1 MKHPAIHR
9 PAHALPLA
17 AWLLALALT
26 ALPAAADE
34 VDLLQDLDA
43 AMAASAEK
51 EQAAPQAQGAA
62 AQFADNLDLT
72 VRLRGAHFL
81 QTAGDDGLPK
91 DTQDNLGEV
100 RLEYATSATVE
111 RVRLVTSGW
120 IEAGNQQDTYA
131 GVSRFFQDD
140 NRRRNAWEINE
151 LYAVVDLDAADLTLG
166 RKVLQNGISTLVSPA
181 NRYSP
186 VDFNDPLDPRRLG
199 VWQAAL
205 DVPDGDT
212 TWTVALMP
220 FFTPP
225 KTPSP
230 ESRWVSGD
238 AWGGIP
244 AYFGNSQGQFDDFLE
259 WLHFFSSLTQVDLV
273 TLFENFF
280 GISFGGTTP
289 DITTRYDL
297 PDADDPDQWSYLGRV
312 KTTMGGWDL
321 FASAFRGPSI
331 YPVMRAD
338 LNQTASKVAITVEHP
353 VADQLASGFSTTWK
367 ELEFHGEALYSH
379 TEDGKDDSYLH
390 YVGGSTWSNQSWPA
404 RLGLHRFDLT
414 AEYVGESITH
424 HQNADGYFI
433 SSRDARLGR
442 NDAVLRAELFL
453 TEDVSLH
460 YLADILLSNSARM
473 HRVGTTWRMTDNLTW
488 HTAMEIF
495 DGPGTSYYGR
505 WRDQDRVV
513 TTLEY
518 RF

>member
-1 MKHPAIHR
+1 MTHSASRIR
-9 PAHALPLA
+9 ARALALG
-17 AWLLALALT
+17 AWLLALALA

-43 AMAASAEK
+43 AMAASAK
-51 EQAAPQAQGAA
+51 KQQDAPQDKGAA

-72 VRLRGAHFL
+72 VRLRGAHFT
-81 QTAGDDGLPK
+81 QSTGDDLLPK
-91 DTQDNLGEV
+91 DTQNSHGEF
-100 RLEYATSATVE
+100 RLSYATSATVE
-111 RVRLVTSGW
+111 RVRLATSGW
-120 IEAGNQQDTYA
+120 LEIGNQQDTYA

-151 LYAVVDLDAADLTLG
+151 LYAVVDLDAAELTLG
-166 RKVLQNGISTLVSPA
+166 RKVFQNGISTLVSPA

-212 TWTVALMP
+212 TWTVAVMP
-220 FFTPP
+220 FFSPP

-230 ESRWVSGD
+230 ESRWVSGE

-244 AYFGNSQGQFDDFLE
+244 NYFGGNQGQFDDFLE
-259 WLHFFSSLTQVDLV
+259 WLHFVSSLTRVDMV
-273 TLFENFF
+273 SLFERFF
-280 GISFGGTTP
+280 GISFGGATP
-289 DITTRYDL
+289 NITTTYDL
-297 PDADDPDQWSYLGRV
+297 PDADDPDQWSYFGRV
-312 KTTMGGWDL
+312 KTSAGQWDL

-338 LNQTASKVAITVEHP
+338 LDMAAPAVHIAVEHP
-353 VADQLASGFSTTWK
+353 ITDQVAGGFSTTWK

-379 TEDGKDDSYLH
+379 AEDGKDDSYLH
-390 YVGGSTWSNQSWPA
+390 YVGGSTWSNQSWPS
-404 RLGLHRFDLT
+404 RLGLHRMDIT

-424 HQNADGYFI
+424 RQSADGYFI

-442 NDAVLRAELFL
+442 NDVVLRAELFL
-453 TEDVSLH
+453 TQDLSLH

-473 HRVGTTWRMTDNLTW
+473 HRMGTTWRLTDNLTW
-488 HTAMEIF
+488 QTALELF